1 MALTHHYRPHLLL
14 ERIRK
19 STGQARHITASV
31 DMVSVDLEVIM
42 KAASV
47 DREAI
52 VKVVRA
58 RVDIA
63 VVPVVTAKAGIIV
76 AQAVTAKGIKVAV
89 RAKAGIIVVQAAAIA
104 RAAIRASQAPMAS
117 AHVLPMTTA
126 RDVVPDPSDQ
136 DRVVPCPIALPEA
149 SLDAPQRQSL
159 SPNAK
164 RFHHHSPLSLRP
176 NRWRRLSSAI

>member
-1 MALTHHYRPHLLL
+1 
-14 ERIRK
+14 
-19 STGQARHITASV
+19 
-31 DMVSVDLEVIM
+31 M
-42 KAASV
+42 KVASV

-63 VVPVVTAKAGIIV
+63 VAPVATAKAGIIV
-76 AQAVTAKGIKVAV
+76 AQAVIAKGIKAAV
-89 RAKAGIIVVQAAAIA
+89 RAKAGIIVVQAAIA

-117 AHVLPMTTA
+117 AHVLPMTMA

-136 DRVVPCPIALPEA
+136 DRVVPCPIALSEA
-149 SLDAPQRQSL
+149 SLDAPQQQSL

-164 RFHHHSPLSLRP
+164 RFRRLSPLSLRP
-176 NRWRRLSSAI
+176 NKWRRLSSAI

>member
-1 MALTHHYRPHLLL
+1 
-14 ERIRK
+14 
-19 STGQARHITASV
+19 
-31 DMVSVDLEVIM
+31 M
-42 KAASV
+42 KVASV

-63 VVPVVTAKAGIIV
+63 VAPVATAKAGIIV
-76 AQAVTAKGIKVAV
+76 AQAVIAKGIKVAV
-89 RAKAGIIVVQAAAIA
+89 RAKAGIIVAPVAIA

-117 AHVLPMTTA
+117 AHVLLMTTA

-136 DRVVPCPIALPEA
+136 DRAVPCPIALPEA

-164 RFHHHSPLSLRP
+164 RFHRLSPLSLRP
-176 NRWRRLSSAI
+176 NKWRRLSSAI